1 MLQTKSSRLCADGG
15 GSFIPLLEARRDS
28 CAHGTR
34 IANVSTSFAAIC
46 GFVPSR
52 LLCRRGNT
60 QIALLRVTVEGQLAC
75 LLLGKFLEP
84 LQCNDFPERNVNGL
98 TSRSE

>member
-52 LLCRRGNT
+52 LLCRRGNHHVVGA
-60 QIALLRVTVEGQLAC
+60 QQRDLIDPYSP
-75 LLLGKFLEP
+75 LEVGDQDLWYP
-84 LQCNDFPERNVNGL
+84 
-98 TSRSE
+98 TSREKRARCGARRI